1 MAEVKKIPERGEI
14 AEQFKWDTTD
24 IFPSDDAWQKEC
36 AALGGEIEKLRGY
49 AGKLG
54 SSADMLYGY
63 LNDANE
69 IGDRFESV
77 YLYASLCQ
85 DKDTRVA
92 DYQAMAGKAMSLY
105 VELEAAESFDTPEIL
120 AIDDK
125 TLERFYAE
133 KPELELYRRYI
144 DIVRDR
150 REHTLSDAE
159 EKLLAAAGDM
169 AEVSHD
175 TFTKLSNAD
184 MTFPD
189 AIDSEGGHHPLS
201 NGSFVHCLESTDRA
215 LREDAYEKFY
225 SVYKSSVN
233 SIASMLGGQIK
244 QLKFFADARK
254 YPNTLAAALGRT
266 RVPESVYRNL
276 VDTVNKNLD
285 KMHRY
290 VALRKK
296 LLGVDELHMYDVY
309 APMVG
314 DVEMNIPYEQAKET
328 VYDALAVLGDDYRAI
343 LKEGFENR
351 WIDVYENAG
360 KRSGAYSSGGAKPH
374 PFVLLNHKDNL
385 DSMFTLA
392 HEMGHAIHSYHS
404 VHNQPLPYQNY
415 VIFVAE
421 VASTCNEALLMEY
434 LLERT
439 TDKRQRAYLI
449 NYFLEQFKGTL
460 YRQTMFAEFELRI
473 NELNAAGETLT
484 ADLLCKEYKALNAKY
499 FGEDMVTDD
508 TIALE
513 WARIPHF
520 YLNYYVYQYAT
531 GYSAAIA
538 LSRRILKEGAP
549 AVKDY
554 IGFLSGGCS
563 KDPIDL
569 LKGAGVDMSSPKPV
583 QDALDLFG
591 ELITEMENLLK

>member
-24 IFPSDDAWQKEC
+24 IFPSDEAWQKEC
-36 AALGGEIEKLRGY
+36 DVLKGEIEKLRGY

-215 LREDAYEKFY
+215 LRKDAYEKFY

-266 RVPESVYRNL
+266 RVPESVYHNL

>member
-24 IFPSDDAWQKEC
+24 IFPSDEAWQKEC

-63 LNDANE
+63 LTDANE

-125 TLERFYAE
+125 TLDRFYAE

-215 LREDAYEKFY
+215 LRKDAYEKFY

-591 ELITEMENLLK
+591 ELITEMENLSK

>member
-24 IFPSDDAWQKEC
+24 IFPSDEAWQKEC
-36 AALGGEIEKLRGY
+36 DALGGEIEKLRGY

-63 LNDANE
+63 LTDANE

-215 LREDAYEKFY
+215 LRKDAYEKFY

-343 LKEGFENR
+343 LKEGFDNR

>member
-24 IFPSDDAWQKEC
+24 IFPSDEAWQKEC
-36 AALGGEIEKLRGY
+36 DALKGEIDKLKGY

-63 LNDANE
+63 LTDANE

-125 TLERFYAE
+125 TLDRFYAE

-159 EKLLAAAGDM
+159 EKLLAAAGDI

-215 LREDAYEKFY
+215 LRKDAYEKFY

-328 VYDALAVLGDDYRAI
+328 VYDALAALGDDYRAI

>member
-24 IFPSDDAWQKEC
+24 IFPSDEAWQKEC
-36 AALGGEIEKLRGY
+36 VALGGEIEKLRGY

-63 LNDANE
+63 LTDANA

-215 LREDAYEKFY
+215 LRKDAYEKFY

>member
-1 MAEVKKIPERGEI
+1 
-14 AEQFKWDTTD
+14 
-24 IFPSDDAWQKEC
+24 
-36 AALGGEIEKLRGY
+36 
-49 AGKLG
+49 
-54 SSADMLYGY
+54 MLYGY
-63 LNDANE
+63 LTDANA

-125 TLERFYAE
+125 TLDRFYAE

-159 EKLLAAAGDM
+159 EKLLAAAGDI

-215 LREDAYEKFY
+215 LRKDAYEKFY

-290 VALRKK
+290 VSLRKK

-343 LKEGFENR
+343 LKEGFDNR

-499 FGEDMVTDD
+499 FGEEMVTDD

>member
-24 IFPSDDAWQKEC
+24 IFPSDEAWQKEC
-36 AALGGEIEKLRGY
+36 VALGGEIEKLRGY

-63 LNDANE
+63 LTDANE

-215 LREDAYEKFY
+215 LRKDAYEKFY

-343 LKEGFENR
+343 LKEGFDNR

>member
-24 IFPSDDAWQKEC
+24 IFPSDEAWQKEC

-125 TLERFYAE
+125 TLDRFYAE

-215 LREDAYEKFY
+215 LRKDAYEKFY

-266 RVPESVYRNL
+266 RVPESVYHNL

-343 LKEGFENR
+343 LKEGFDNR

-591 ELITEMENLLK
+591 ELITEMENLSK

>member
-24 IFPSDDAWQKEC
+24 IFPSDEAWQKEC
-36 AALGGEIEKLRGY
+36 DALKGEIEKLRSY

-63 LNDANE
+63 LTDANE

-159 EKLLAAAGDM
+159 EKLLAAAGDI

-215 LREDAYEKFY
+215 LRKDAYEKFY